1 MTDQEEVL
9 MGRTKNVTIKVS
21 TATAE
26 AKALPPKIITVK
38 NFLRWNWK
46 YIGLTWAS
54 TVAIALIGCFLPW
67 PLSPKFSIVLSIVPF
82 FLGTRAITK
91 HTITEIT
98 N

>member
-1 MTDQEEVL
+1 
-9 MGRTKNVTIKVS
+9 MGKRKNVTIKAP

-26 AKALPPKIITVK
+26 VKAFPPKIITVK
-38 NFLRWNWK
+38 NFLRWNCK
-46 YIGLTWAS
+46 YLATTWAS

-67 PLSPKFSIVLSIVPF
+67 PLSPIFSIVLSIVLLS
-82 FLGTRAITK
+82 LGVLAITK